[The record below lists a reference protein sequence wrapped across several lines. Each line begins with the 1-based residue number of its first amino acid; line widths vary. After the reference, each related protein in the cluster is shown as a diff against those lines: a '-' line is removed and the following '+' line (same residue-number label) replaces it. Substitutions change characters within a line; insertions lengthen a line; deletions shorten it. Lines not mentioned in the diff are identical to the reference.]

1 MHIKKAHNTYIPDF
15 WKLHGQN
22 KEDEIKYGNLCTE
35 VNQTLP
41 GHYNGYFML
50 CIHFNDFQNITDF
63 ARILYQEDRELFQW
77 FREQFPER
85 LCRCPN
91 NRRVYLGDEPR
102 RICGLSSRAEIV
114 NPDDRDMDRAIYV
127 LRKFRNI
134 ECASHMA

>member
-1 MHIKKAHNTYIPDF
+1 
-15 WKLHGQN
+15 
-22 KEDEIKYGNLCTE
+22 
-35 VNQTLP
+35 
-41 GHYNGYFML
+41 ML

-91 NRRVYLGDEPR
+91 NRRVYLGDEPW
-102 RICGLSSRAEIV
+102 RICGLSNRAEIV